1 MLDYIKIT
9 GLDSSFLVYVS
20 RERLE
25 QELQKLEEDRVVGL
39 PVMMFNKKPVFFDF
53 NRREYYYHL
62 KEFLKSNK
70 DNNILFILDIIE
82 LQTFNENWFSCFDI
96 KIVENFD
103 QSTVQL
109 NLEAI
114 RLYNNILIKYPPLLR
129 AILNNPNN
137 DYIPTYIDLGI
148 YGK

>member
-1 MLDYIKIT
+1 MLDYIKVT
-9 GLDSSFLVYVS
+9 DLDSNFIVYVS
-20 RERLE
+20 RKQLE

-39 PVMMFNKKPVFFDF
+39 PVMIFNKKPVFFDY
-53 NRREYYYHL
+53 NKREYYYNL
-62 KEFLKSNK
+62 KEFLKLNK
-70 DNNILFILDIIE
+70 EDNILFILYIIE
-82 LQTFNENWFSCFDI
+82 LQTFNRFSCFDI

-114 RLYNNILIKYPPLLR
+114 RLYKNILIKHPPILR
-129 AILNNPNN
+129 VILNNPNK
-137 DYIPTYIDLGI
+137 DYIHTYINLGI

>member
-9 GLDSSFLVYVS
+9 GLDSNFLVYVS
-20 RERLE
+20 REQLE
-25 QELQKLEEDRVVGL
+25 QELRKLEEDRVVGL
-39 PVMMFNKKPVFFDF
+39 PVMMFNKKPVFFDYDK
-53 NRREYYYHL
+53 RENYYDL

-82 LQTFNENWFSCFDI
+82 LQTFNKNWFSCLDI

-103 QSTVQL
+103 QSNVKL
-109 NLEAI
+109 NLEAV
-114 RLYNNILIKYPPLLR
+114 RLYHNILIKHPPILR
-129 AILNNPNN
+129 AILNNPNK
-137 DYIPTYIDLGI
+137 DYIRTYINLGI